1 MENLV
6 GFGQA
11 PWEVA
16 RCVLVLSSTDMKY
29 DAETQRIITPDQ
41 LQRLEKLLGGFKG
54 IFNIISKTYS
64 YAPISST
71 INPLIEDFD
80 CLVTEI
86 ERAHPKGPST
96 RDIVALQ
103 PRSRRS

>member
-1 MENLV
+1 
-6 GFGQA
+6 
-11 PWEVA
+11 
-16 RCVLVLSSTDMKY
+16 MKY
-29 DAETQRIITPDQ
+29 DAENQRIITPDQ

-64 YAPISST
+64 YSPISST

-86 ERAHPKGPST
+86 ERGHPKGSSPH
-96 RDIVALQ
+96 DIVALQ

>member
-1 MENLV
+1 
-6 GFGQA
+6 
-11 PWEVA
+11 
-16 RCVLVLSSTDMKY
+16 MKY
-29 DAETQRIITPDQ
+29 DAENQRIITPDQ
-41 LQRLEKLLGGFKG
+41 LQRLEKLIGVLKG

-71 INPLIEDFD
+71 IHPLIEDFD

-86 ERAHPKGPST
+86 ERAQPKGSSS
-96 RDIVALQ
+96 RALQ

>member
-1 MENLV
+1 
-6 GFGQA
+6 
-11 PWEVA
+11 
-16 RCVLVLSSTDMKY
+16 MKY
-29 DAETQRIITPDQ
+29 DAENQRIITPDQ

-64 YAPISST
+64 YSPISST

-80 CLVTEI
+80 CLVSEI
-86 ERAHPKGPST
+86 ERAHSKGAST
-96 RDIVALQ
+96 RDIVAPQ

>member
-1 MENLV
+1 
-6 GFGQA
+6 
-11 PWEVA
+11 
-16 RCVLVLSSTDMKY
+16 MKY
-29 DAETQRIITPDQ
+29 EAESQRVITSDQ
-41 LQRLEKLLGGFKG
+41 LHRLEKLLGILKG
-54 IFNIISKTYS
+54 LFNIISKTYS

-86 ERAHPKGPST
+86 ERGHPKGSST
-96 RDIVALQ
+96 HDTVALQ

>member
-1 MENLV
+1 
-6 GFGQA
+6 
-11 PWEVA
+11 
-16 RCVLVLSSTDMKY
+16 MKY
-29 DAETQRIITPDQ
+29 EAESQRVITTDQ
-41 LQRLEKLLGGFKG
+41 LHRLEKLLGVLKG
-54 IFNIISKTYS
+54 IFNIISTTYS

-86 ERAHPKGPST
+86 EKAQLKGTST
-96 RDIVALQ
+96 RDIVDLQ

>member
-1 MENLV
+1 
-6 GFGQA
+6 
-11 PWEVA
+11 
-16 RCVLVLSSTDMKY
+16 MKY
-29 DAETQRIITPDQ
+29 DAESQRVITTDQ
-41 LQRLEKLLGGFKG
+41 LQRLEKLLGVLKG
-54 IFNIISKTYS
+54 IFNIISKTYT

-86 ERAHPKGPST
+86 ERGHPKGSST
-96 RDIVALQ
+96 HDIVALQ

>member
-1 MENLV
+1 MN
-6 GFGQA
+6 
-11 PWEVA
+11 
-16 RCVLVLSSTDMKY
+16 Y
-29 DAETQRIITPDQ
+29 DAENQFIITPDQ
-41 LQRLEKLLGGFKG
+41 LQRLEKLLGIFKG

-86 ERAHPKGPST
+86 ERAHPKGLST
-96 RDIVALQ
+96 RDIVTLQ

>member
-1 MENLV
+1 
-6 GFGQA
+6 
-11 PWEVA
+11 
-16 RCVLVLSSTDMKY
+16 MKY
-29 DAETQRIITPDQ
+29 EAKSQRVITTDQ
-41 LQRLEKLLGGFKG
+41 LHRLEKLLGVLKG

-86 ERAHPKGPST
+86 ERGRPKGSST
-96 RDIVALQ
+96 HDIVALQ